1 MIRDLHLRTITFG
14 LTLLVWL
21 TPSAFADNGIVV
33 SGQVIGIDAINQ
45 IMRVHVTGVNGFVLN
60 GSPQTNYVDYL
71 VSPNTVVV
79 GPNNQFVN
87 QSNVLVGSQIQMQF
101 AGAYASAI
109 VLVGNGNF
117 TNLTTYT
124 GGYVTPATAYR
135 NNNNSVS
142 QSQNFGPVTT
152 YPSIVF
158 RPRTQNKVGLNQ
170 HVIHNRRS
178 QHAGAQ
184 QTGTG
189 QTHVPSTTTTTTNT
203 QNR

>member
-1 MIRDLHLRTITFG
+1 MIRDLHLRTLAVG
-14 LTLLVWL
+14 MTLLAFL
-21 TPSAFADNGIVV
+21 TTSAFADNGIVV
-33 SGQVIGIDAINQ
+33 SGQVIGIDPINQ
-45 IMRVHVTGVNGFVLN
+45 IMRVHVTGVNGFLLN

-79 GPNNQFVN
+79 GPNNQFVS

-109 VLVGNGNF
+109 VLINNGNF
-117 TNLTTYT
+117 TNFTTYT

-135 NNNNSVS
+135 NNSVS

-170 HVIHNRRS
+170 HVIHNRHA
-178 QHAGAQ
+178 QH
-184 QTGTG
+184 TGTG
-189 QTHVPSTTTTTTNT
+189 QTQGPPTMSTTMNT
-203 QNR
+203 PSQN